1 MAMQIPRAQAPSPDI
16 LEAMIKGEQDVIAQ
30 LIASDPI
37 YNSYVRRHRADRIGR
52 PMGVKEFYSARNE
65 LDSLYRSTTP
75 SLERRDPDRYASQC
89 RLIYTLEHKLVS
101 Q

>member
-1 MAMQIPRAQAPSPDI
+1 MTVSPD
-16 LEAMIKGEQDVIAQ
+16 LLDAMIKGEEAVIEDLRA
-30 LIASDPI
+30 ADPI
-37 YNSYVRRHRADRIGR
+37 YHSYVRRHRAERIGS

-75 SLERRDPDRYASQC
+75 ALERRDPDRYADQV
-89 RLIYTLEHKLVS
+89 RLILRLEHQLVA

>member
-1 MAMQIPRAQAPSPDI
+1 MQLPHSMAPSPDM
-16 LEAMIKGEQDVIAQ
+16 LEAMIRGEQQVIED
-30 LIASDPI
+30 LIASDPV
-37 YNSYVRRHRADRIGR
+37 YASYVRRHRAERIGR

-75 SLERRDPDRYASQC
+75 ALERRDPDRYADQV
-89 RLIYTLEHKLVS
+89 RLILRLEQQLVA